1 MADSAGATTGLPWYE
16 TLKGIAKGPPDP
28 ELMKSRSK
36 SRSNNNAAA
45 NRRVSPT
52 ESPVNTNDNNN
63 HNNIVDVEALSGDQA
78 RNSNVSENFS
88 TDRSSLSSFSFS
100 RRLRVVIPP
109 DPPEESHFKLEDH
122 GAVTPP
128 KNGAVTPKNMKE
140 LRSSSSK
147 ESRISSGTKETS
159 SVMKERSSSPR
170 EGSSMMKDSR
180 GAPLPAQNQG
190 GFQPV
195 PLPLP
200 PPPAAVASPTISSK
214 QGALEYPRIRD
225 FEYHPRPQ
233 DRYYDPPH
241 KDEIEP
247 PPKQSRRWNC
257 FCWFCTIILCLVLS
271 LGIAVAVLA
280 TMTNPKSPSLEIGD
294 VGVTSLNF
302 TAVGNTGGQVKT
314 AMHFSFNLTNPNKCA
329 QVVYSPMFATVSYKQ
344 VLLNNVTIAG
354 FTQARRRST
363 NLSAE
368 FPQRVT
374 IVPGDTVGALKGD
387 VAGNDV
393 QIVLRCSATGRF
405 KIFGF
410 KVKRFS
416 VPVYCQFG
424 VKPGDVGLPPVVL
437 EHSCYYQ

>member
-1 MADSAGATTGLPWYE
+1 MADNAGSTTGLPWYE

-28 ELMKSRSK
+28 ELVKSRSK
-36 SRSNNNAAA
+36 SRSNNNNAA
-45 NRRVSPT
+45 NRRVSPM

-63 HNNIVDVEALSGDQA
+63 HNVVDVEALSGDQA
-78 RNSNVSENFS
+78 RNSNVSETFS
-88 TDRSSLSSFSFS
+88 TDQSSLSSFSFS

-122 GAVTPP
+122 GAVTPQ
-128 KNGAVTPKNMKE
+128 KDGAVTPKNMKE
-140 LRSSSSK
+140 LRSSSK

-159 SVMKERSSSPR
+159 SMMTERSSSTR

-200 PPPAAVASPTISSK
+200 PAPAAVASPTISSK
-214 QGALEYPRIRD
+214 QGTLEYPRIRD

-241 KDEIEP
+241 KDDYEP

-257 FCWFCTIILCLVLS
+257 FCWFCTIILCLAIS

-314 AMHFSFNLTNPNKCA
+314 AMHFSFNLSNPNKCA
-329 QVVYSPMFATVSYKQ
+329 QVVYSLIFATVSYKQ
-344 VLLNNVTIAG
+344 LLLNNVTIAG
-354 FTQARRRST
+354 FTQASRRST
-363 NLSAE
+363 KLSAE